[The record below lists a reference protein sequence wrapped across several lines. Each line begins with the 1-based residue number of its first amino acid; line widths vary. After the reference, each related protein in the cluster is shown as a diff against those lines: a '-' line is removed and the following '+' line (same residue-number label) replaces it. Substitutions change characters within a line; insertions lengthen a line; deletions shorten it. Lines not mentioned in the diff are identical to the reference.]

1 LEHFCGSKIEIFKQ
15 DFVRQYDNILD
26 CLAMRIP
33 AAAAAPG
40 GAATIRT
47 EADAGAGA
55 AATVYLEPWIRAPS
69 SE

>member
-1 LEHFCGSKIEIFKQ
+1 
-15 DFVRQYDNILD
+15 
-26 CLAMRIP
+26 MRIP

-55 AATVYLEPWIRAPS
+55 AATVYLEP
-69 SE
+69 